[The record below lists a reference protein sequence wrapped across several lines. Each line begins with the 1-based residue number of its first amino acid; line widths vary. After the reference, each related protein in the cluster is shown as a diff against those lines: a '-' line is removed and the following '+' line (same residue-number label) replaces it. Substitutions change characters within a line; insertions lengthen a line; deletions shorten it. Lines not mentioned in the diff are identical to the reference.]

1 MGILHQLTLVAFG
14 ATKRQSL
21 VFTILND
28 TIKLIPYE
36 RAVLWETKEDL
47 SLLGVSGQATI
58 APQTPL
64 AQAWKNTLLH
74 LNRPVEACRIE
85 PLTQDIPD
93 DLWKS
98 ATGDRKD
105 LQVLWIP
112 LPNADVG
119 LWLERL
125 PQYPW
130 TDAEIQLL
138 GVLAQGYAL
147 AWRRQPEPPLKQWLG
162 PRRKRLRR
170 MGLIALIAFLSLFL
184 LTIPLRVVAPCEI
197 VAADPYLVTA
207 PLTGV
212 IQSIEVQPGQEV
224 LPGDLLFLYD
234 PRVARQELEVAIQQV
249 GIVQSQLDRATVLA
263 LQKEGTEDE
272 LRILRERIEQER
284 ARLKLAR
291 YRVERLR
298 VVSPVAGIV
307 QLSNPGTWRGKP
319 VRVGERILTI
329 IDPSKTR
336 LAIWLPEEDNVPELS
351 EHEVNVFL
359 HSAPSQAYTARISF
373 LANATSSSPDG
384 VPSFLAEAEWK
395 GAPPELHLGLEGT
408 SILYGEKVSIAY
420 WIFRKPMARIRA
432 TLGW

>member
-1 MGILHQLTLVAFG
+1 M
-14 ATKRQSL
+14 
-21 VFTILND
+21 
-28 TIKLIPYE
+28 
-36 RAVLWETKEDL
+36 
-47 SLLGVSGQATI
+47 
-58 APQTPL
+58 
-64 AQAWKNTLLH
+64 
-74 LNRPVEACRIE
+74 
-85 PLTQDIPD
+85 
-93 DLWKS
+93 
-98 ATGDRKD
+98 
-105 LQVLWIP
+105 
-112 LPNADVG
+112 
-119 LWLERL
+119 
-125 PQYPW
+125 
-130 TDAEIQLL
+130 
-138 GVLAQGYAL
+138 
-147 AWRRQPEPPLKQWLG
+147 
-162 PRRKRLRR
+162 
-170 MGLIALIAFLSLFL
+170 
-184 LTIPLRVVAPCEI
+184 
-197 VAADPYLVTA
+197 
-207 PLTGV
+207 
-212 IQSIEVQPGQEV
+212 
-224 LPGDLLFLYD
+224 
-234 PRVARQELEVAIQQV
+234 
-249 GIVQSQLDRATVLA
+249 
-263 LQKEGTEDE
+263 
-272 LRILRERIEQER
+272 RILRERIEQER